1 MMVLRDWRNGTFSGY
16 TMPPVSE
23 RQLASPST
31 TLQDIYKRSDSS
43 ILSQLPLLRDLL
55 SGDRLR
61 NLVRLEPGNP
71 WAGTVDLVATYSE
84 PSESTSEIS
93 EESES
98 EGEDDEDTFMG
109 LGDPANE
116 SEEESEESDAD
127 SDALSESPPPIT
139 VKKRKAESGVSAA
152 RTKRVAFSKPAVSG
166 KPTAP
171 ERVSKTKQ
179 KARNQAAALAR
190 SQQMQKPSS
199 LKPKTSAPAEKPL
212 KVANAPTNSG
222 TKKRLVS
229 ASLENSSD
237 MAYDFSTHFKGI

>member
-23 RQLASPST
+23 RQSASSST
-31 TLQDIYKRSDSS
+31 DLQDIYKRSDSS
-43 ILSQLPLLRDLL
+43 ILSQLPLLSDLL

-71 WAGTVDLVATYSE
+71 WAGTVDLIATYSE
-84 PSESTSEIS
+84 LSEDTSENS
-93 EESES
+93 EESEREA
-98 EGEDDEDTFMG
+98 EGDEDTFMG
-109 LGDPANE
+109 LGDPMSE
-116 SEEESEESDAD
+116 SGEESEESEAD

-139 VKKRKAESGVSAA
+139 IKKRKVESGVSDA
-152 RTKRVAFSKPAVSG
+152 RTKRVAFSKPAVPV

-190 SQQMQKPSS
+190 SKQMQKPSNS
-199 LKPKTSAPAEKPL
+199 KPKTSAPVEKPL
-212 KVANAPTNSG
+212 KVANAPTNPG
-222 TKKRLVS
+222 TKKRLAGV
-229 ASLENSSD
+229 SLESSSD
-237 MAYDFSTHFKGI
+237 MAYDFSAHFKGI